1 MNMSVAGPPQD
12 ANCSPNGGSA
22 AAQAASVGG
31 PHPRAMTPRIFVGD
45 DVRALAPGTDYRL
58 PEPATRHVAQALRMR
73 IGEPLTLFT
82 GTGGEYATAIVHI
95 DRRDVVVRVERYDAI
110 ERESPLAVTLVQSLI
125 AADMMEWVVRKAVE
139 LGVAAIVPVQ
149 SARSQAISA
158 ERAARRVA
166 HWRQVAIAAC
176 EQCGR
181 NRLPDIAPV
190 VPFDEWVGSD
200 VVSAETAILDADA
213 SRSLAAQAAA
223 VPPRS
228 AAIGP
233 EGGFT
238 REEVERAQARGA
250 VAVHLGRRILR
261 AETAAIA
268 ALATL
273 GAIAGDA
280 R

>member
-1 MNMSVAGPPQD
+1 
-12 ANCSPNGGSA
+12 
-22 AAQAASVGG
+22 
-31 PHPRAMTPRIFVGD
+31 MTPRIFVGD
-45 DVRALAPGTDYRL
+45 DIRSLEPGVDYRL
-58 PEPATRHVAQALRMR
+58 PETAMRHVAQALRMR
-73 IGEPLTLFT
+73 VGEPLTLFT
-82 GTGGEYATAIVHI
+82 GTGGEYATTIAHI
-95 DRRDVVVRVERYDAI
+95 DRRDVVVHVERYEAI

-139 LGVAAIVPVQ
+139 LGVAAIVPMQ
-149 SARSQAISA
+149 SARSQGMPSD
-158 ERAARRVA
+158 RAARRVA

-181 NRLPDIAPV
+181 NRVPDVAQV
-190 VPFDEWVGSD
+190 VSFDEWVGSD
-200 VVSAETAILDADA
+200 AVSGDTTILDADA
-213 SRSLAAQAAA
+213 SRSLATHAAA
-223 VPPRS
+223 APPRS
-228 AAIGP
+228 VAIGP

-250 VAVHLGRRILR
+250 IAVHLGQRILR

>member
-1 MNMSVAGPPQD
+1 
-12 ANCSPNGGSA
+12 
-22 AAQAASVGG
+22 
-31 PHPRAMTPRIFVGD
+31 MTPRIFVGD

-95 DRRDVVVRVERYDAI
+95 DRRDVVVRVERHDAI

-139 LGVAAIVPVQ
+139 LGVGAIVPVQ
-149 SARSQAISA
+149 SVRSQAISA

-181 NRLPDIAPV
+181 NRVPDVAPV
-190 VPFDEWVGSD
+190 VPFDDWVGSD
-200 VVSAETAILDADA
+200 VISAETVILDADA
-213 SRSLAAQAAA
+213 SRSLATHAAA
-223 VPPRS
+223 ASPRS
-228 AAIGP
+228 VAIGP

-250 VAVHLGRRILR
+250 VSVHLGRRILR

-280 R
+280 K

>member
-1 MNMSVAGPPQD
+1 
-12 ANCSPNGGSA
+12 
-22 AAQAASVGG
+22 
-31 PHPRAMTPRIFVGD
+31 MTPRIFVGD
-45 DVRALAPGTDYRL
+45 DVRTLAPRVDYRL
-58 PEPATRHVAQALRMR
+58 PEPATRHVAHALRMR

-82 GTGGEYATAIVHI
+82 GTGGEYATTIARI
-95 DRRDVVVRVERYDAI
+95 DRREVVVRIERHEAI
-110 ERESPLAVTLVQSLI
+110 ERENPLAVTLVQSLI

-139 LGVAAIVPVQ
+139 LGVFAIVPVQ
-149 SARSQAISA
+149 SARSQSMPSD
-158 ERAARRVA
+158 RASRRVA

-181 NRLPDIAPV
+181 NRVPDVAQV
-190 VPFDEWVGSD
+190 VSFDEWVGSD
-200 VVSAETAILDADA
+200 AVSGDTAILDADA
-213 SRSLAAQAAA
+213 SRSLATHAAA
-223 VPPRS
+223 APSRS
-228 AAIGP
+228 VAIGP

-250 VAVHLGRRILR
+250 IAVHLGQRILR